1 MRSRLM
7 DLARATLRMTTSSD
21 AAAHRI
27 PCLSAQPL
35 KKTLSML
42 APTRSREVD
51 GEASAAD
58 GYERDPVGHGPAGN
72 ERYLH
77 VASKLT

>member
-1 MRSRLM
+1 MLKRSTVEE
-7 DLARATLRMTTSSD
+7 DPVD
-21 AAAHRI
+21 AGADEK
-27 PCLSAQPL
+27 QG
-35 KKTLSML
+35 
-42 APTRSREVD
+42 SRD

-72 ERYLH
+72 ERHLH